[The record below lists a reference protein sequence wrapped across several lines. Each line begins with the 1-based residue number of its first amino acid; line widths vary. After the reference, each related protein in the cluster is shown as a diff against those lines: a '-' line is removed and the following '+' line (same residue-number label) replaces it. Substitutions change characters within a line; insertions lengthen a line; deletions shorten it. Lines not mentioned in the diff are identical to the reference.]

1 MKKILVI
8 LICCF
13 FLVGCGNKE
22 LDLEKVKN
30 KLSESTVY
38 GELKPL
44 SNTDLNNLYSIDSS
58 LAEEILYQEST
69 DANEVD
75 LYLIVKIK
83 DDKIKEQIAARF
95 EQLELLCE
103 MYDAKNAQKVRNR
116 LETTYNG
123 YNIYII
129 SDNNEKVLEEI
140 KNS

>member
-1 MKKILVI
+1 MKKILLT
-8 LICCF
+8 LIGCLL
-13 FLVGCGNKE
+13 LVGCGNKE

-30 KLSESTVY
+30 KLSKSAVY
-38 GELKPL
+38 GELKML
-44 SNTDLNNLYSIDSS
+44 SNTDLNNLYSIDSN
-58 LAEEILYQEST
+58 LADEILYQEST

-75 LYLIVKIK
+75 LYLIVKAK
-83 DDKIKEQIAARF
+83 DEKIKEQIAARF

-123 YNIYII
+123 YEIYII